1 MSAAKKGEP
10 DVWPGAQSLPSLLA
24 HMSNA
29 LNIREY
35 TPILSHGVT
44 RRPLSLLVS
53 HTRRVV
59 QSTRTQLHTYPLPL
73 A

>member
-44 RRPLSLLVS
+44 RRPLTVCS
-53 HTRRVV
+53 
-59 QSTRTQLHTYPLPL
+59 
-73 A
+73 